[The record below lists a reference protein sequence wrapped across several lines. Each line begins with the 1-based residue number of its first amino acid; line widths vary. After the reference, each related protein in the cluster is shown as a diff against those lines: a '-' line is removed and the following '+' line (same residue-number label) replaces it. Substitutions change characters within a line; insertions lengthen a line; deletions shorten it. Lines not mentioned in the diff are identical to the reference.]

1 MLYIDSSALV
11 KLVAEEAESSAL
23 ARFVDGR
30 AGELVTSVVTSV
42 EVWRA
47 ARRVGAA
54 EAGELALR
62 TVDLVEL
69 APEVRDLAVA
79 IEPSSLRTLDAIH
92 LATALA
98 LGDELESLIAY
109 DRRLVD
115 AARANGVDVVSPR

>member
-11 KLVAEEAESSAL
+11 KRVAEEAGSSGL
-23 ARFVDGR
+23 TRFVNGR

-42 EVWRA
+42 EVRRA

-69 APEVRDLAVA
+69 APEIRDLAVA
-79 IEPSSLRTLDAIH
+79 IEPSSLRTLDAVQ

-98 LGDELESLIAY
+98 LGDELESVIAY
-109 DRRLVD
+109 DRRLVN